1 MAALRIP
8 TDMPTNLRIPTDTP
22 TDLRI
27 PTDKGRSMDAVGS
40 DLTKMNFFLIIP
52 LVSLSFTD
60 FDICNLNF

>member
-1 MAALRIP
+1 MRRLGGCSTDLRIHTDLRIP
-8 TDMPTNLRIPTDTP
+8 TNLRM
-22 TDLRI
+22 